1 MTEAAEIAVRFRGV
15 KFAYPG
21 GQSIFDG
28 VSLEI
33 REREFVSIVGP
44 NGGGKTTFV
53 KLLLGLLEPVQGTVE
68 LLGSTPKV
76 ARAGVGYMPQ
86 HVHLDM
92 QFPVNVMDVVMM
104 GRLSRERRIG
114 GFRGGDRAAARA
126 ALASVEIEDLAARSF
141 ASLSGGQRQRTLIA
155 RALAS
160 EPRMLVLDEPTA
172 NLDIRVEREFY
183 ELLRK
188 LNERLTIVIVSHD
201 LSFVSTYVQTV
212 VCVNRDVHTHPTR
225 AISPEMMSDI
235 YGGRMKI
242 VVHDEKM

>member
-1 MTEAAEIAVRFRGV
+1 MTDQADVVVCFRDV
-15 KFAYPG
+15 SYSYPD

-33 REREFVSIVGP
+33 RERDFVSIVGP

-53 KLLLGLLEPVQGTVE
+53 KLMLGLLEPRRGAID
-68 LLGSTPKV
+68 LLGAGPKTT
-76 ARAGVGYMPQ
+76 RAHVGYMPQ
-86 HVHLDM
+86 HVQLDM

-104 GRLSRERRIG
+104 GRLSRDRRIG
-114 GFRGGDRAAARA
+114 GFRREDREAARN

-141 ASLSGGQRQRTLIA
+141 SSLSGGQRQRTLIA

-160 EPRMLVLDEPTA
+160 QPRMLVLDEPTA

-201 LSFVSTYVQTV
+201 LSFVSTYVQSV

>member
-1 MTEAAEIAVRFRGV
+1 MSDTADVVVRFRDV
-15 KFAYPG
+15 SYAYAG
-21 GQSIFDG
+21 GQTIFERVSID
-28 VSLEI
+28 I
-33 REREFVSIVGP
+33 HERDFVSIVGP

-53 KLLLGLLEPVQGTVE
+53 KLMLGLLDPMNGSVE
-68 LLGSTPKV
+68 LLG
-76 ARAGVGYMPQ
+76 AGPRVTRTHVGYMPQ
-86 HVHLDM
+86 HVQLDL

-104 GRLSRERRIG
+104 GRLSRQRRIG
-114 GFRGGDRAAARA
+114 GFHRDDREAARR
-126 ALASVEIEDLAARSF
+126 ALDSVEIGDLADRSF

-183 ELLRK
+183 DLLRK

-201 LSFVSTYVQTV
+201 LSFVSTYVRTV

>member
-1 MTEAAEIAVRFRGV
+1 MTDDVAVRFRDVRFG
-15 KFAYPG
+15 YSG
-21 GQSIFDG
+21 GQTIFEG
-28 VSLEI
+28 VSLEVH
-33 REREFVSIVGP
+33 EREFVSIVGP

-53 KLLLGLLEPVQGTVE
+53 KLMLGLLEPTRGLVE
-68 LLGSTPKV
+68 LLGKPPKV
-76 ARAGVGYMPQ
+76 SRTSVGYMPQ
-86 HVHLDM
+86 QVQLDM

-104 GRLSRERRIG
+104 GCLARDRRIG
-114 GFRGGDRAAARA
+114 GFRREDRDAARE
-126 ALASVEIEDLAARSF
+126 ALASVEIEDLAQKSF

-160 EPRMLVLDEPTA
+160 RPRMLVLDEPTA